1 MDVSELS
8 LLDAV
13 LVEVNFAM
21 NCGERPSAVVMAER
35 MKRPSNAI
43 HQACWQLRK
52 NSMLTEDNLL
62 TDAGS
67 ARVKLIEENPAA
79 AAINRGGRPRKT
91 PAPQTPRKSAE
102 PPTKARPDARAPDER
117 DVIYYPPTQVA
128 LPEHRM
134 LATRELATGLVD
146 NIERAYRLHR
156 ALIGDQIEGM
166 TEVLEASL
174 DQLELAVQLLRKA
187 GA

>member
-1 MDVSELS
+1 
-8 LLDAV
+8 
-13 LVEVNFAM
+13 
-21 NCGERPSAVVMAER
+21 
-35 MKRPSNAI
+35 
-43 HQACWQLRK
+43 
-52 NSMLTEDNLL
+52 
-62 TDAGS
+62 
-67 ARVKLIEENPAA
+67 
-79 AAINRGGRPRKT
+79 
-91 PAPQTPRKSAE
+91 
-102 PPTKARPDARAPDER
+102 
-117 DVIYYPPTQVA
+117 
-128 LPEHRM
+128 M

>member
-13 LVEVNFAM
+13 LVEVYRAVRA
-21 NCGERPSAVVMAER
+21 GEGPSASVMAER

-52 NSMLTEDNLL
+52 NGMLTEENLL

-67 ARVKLIEENPAA
+67 TRVKMIEENPAA

-91 PAPQTPRKSAE
+91 PASTSE
-102 PPTKARPDARAPDER
+102 E
-117 DVIYYPPTQVA
+117 
-128 LPEHRM
+128 
-134 LATRELATGLVD
+134 
-146 NIERAYRLHR
+146 
-156 ALIGDQIEGM
+156 
-166 TEVLEASL
+166 
-174 DQLELAVQLLRKA
+174 
-187 GA
+187 